1 MKSKFNNF
9 LVIMSDEHNPK
20 ILGRAGHPI
29 IETPHLDSLI
39 DRGTYFKNTYT
50 TSPVC
55 IPARAG
61 FACGKYINQ
70 IGFWDNA
77 DAYDGSIP
85 SWHHIVREKGYNVT
99 SIGKLHFRDYKEDH
113 GFTEEQIPMHILGG
127 KGDLLGLIRDDLPR
141 RGGSKKMAALAGP
154 GESQYTF
161 YDKEICSKAQ
171 IWLREKAL
179 KENKP
184 WVLFVSFVAPHFPL
198 TAPPEHFYKYWGRD
212 LPMPLLYA
220 REERPKHP
228 YLEDYRN
235 SFCYD
240 DYFEDTDQVKRA
252 LCGYFGLV
260 SYLDENIG
268 KILNTLNE
276 VGLAENTNILYT
288 SDHGDNLGARG
299 LWGKSTMFEEIAGV
313 PLIMAGPDVPK
324 GIQIQDSVSHVDCFP
339 TILQGVGIDFQSVK
353 DDHPGVSLFDIA
365 NGHKPDR
372 TVISEYHGMGT
383 TTGAYALRNGKW
395 KYVYYPKYPAQLFDL
410 ENDPNEI
417 LDLGQDLKYS
427 HVIEECHKKLLTVC
441 DPDETD
447 RRAKSRQAQNL
458 AANGGREAVVARG
471 DIGFTPAPGAAA
483 DFL

>member
-1 MKSKFNNF
+1 
-9 LVIMSDEHNPK
+9 
-20 ILGRAGHPI
+20 
-29 IETPHLDSLI
+29 
-39 DRGTYFKNTYT
+39 
-50 TSPVC
+50 
-55 IPARAG
+55 
-61 FACGKYINQ
+61 
-70 IGFWDNA
+70 
-77 DAYDGSIP
+77 
-85 SWHHIVREKGYNVT
+85 
-99 SIGKLHFRDYKEDH
+99 
-113 GFTEEQIPMHILGG
+113 
-127 KGDLLGLIRDDLPR
+127 
-141 RGGSKKMAALAGP
+141 
-154 GESQYTF
+154 
-161 YDKEICSKAQ
+161 
-171 IWLREKAL
+171 
-179 KENKP
+179 
-184 WVLFVSFVAPHFPL
+184 
-198 TAPPEHFYKYWGRD
+198 
-212 LPMPLLYA
+212 
-220 REERPKHP
+220 
-228 YLEDYRN
+228 
-235 SFCYD
+235 
-240 DYFEDTDQVKRA
+240 
-252 LCGYFGLV
+252 
-260 SYLDENIG
+260 
-268 KILNTLNE
+268 
-276 VGLAENTNILYT
+276 
-288 SDHGDNLGARG
+288 
-299 LWGKSTMFEEIAGV
+299 MFEEIAGV